1 MFVFVEDSA
10 EALVS
15 SYVQAGDLV
24 WVGDGQGQRMQW
36 SGVGDALVRSVLV
49 VEPFVLT
56 QGVEQVVLVPD
67 QGPVQQ
73 LASAGLH
80 PALHDRIHAGHPDA
94 AEHDL
99 DSRVLHDGVEQL
111 GEFAVSV
118 PDQEPRPAGVR
129 LASSEWLSW
138 VVGVWRV
145 EGIVFYGACG
155 GDCDGFVAGNDPT
168 NQRVVISKSRDT
180 PILSPIA
187 LPARRRRACRLRD
200 TRFRSLLTRVT
211 IVI

>member
-24 WVGDGQGQRMQW
+24 WVCDGRGQRMQW

-56 QGVEQVVLVPD
+56 QGVEQVALVPD

-73 LASAGLH
+73 LAAAGLH
-80 PALHDRIHAGHPDA
+80 PPLHDRIHAGHPDA

-111 GEFAVSV
+111 GEFAVPV
-118 PDQEPRPAGVR
+118 PDQEPVR
-129 LASSEWLSW
+129 HEAL
-138 VVGVWRV
+138 
-145 EGIVFYGACG
+145 
-155 GDCDGFVAGNDPT
+155 FV
-168 NQRVVISKSRDT
+168 RMEV
-180 PILSPIA
+180 
-187 LPARRRRACRLRD
+187 
-200 TRFRSLLTRVT
+200 
-211 IVI
+211 